1 MKKLLHF
8 LLFIVGLTLCA
19 CTSESNNDDGFDPLS
34 GYNKKFDFSNVDT
47 VGLRITECWGD
58 DSNDFVASP
67 SYREWWGKDYVVILG
82 KRNNTYAW
90 LGVFDYFTRKC
101 IYDYTDWGK
110 PVGYTEYGEEYKY
123 DVTEIWPTQ
132 LTFGDNYFTAAIR
145 YSDWENNRTRI
156 DFVVYTSDNNT
167 IRRTVL
173 EEMRSSAAVGHHNF
187 GNLYKGLSVLLFIPQ
202 ILLSRLAAANRM
214 VL

>member
-67 SYREWWGKDYVVILG
+67 HIGNG
-82 KRNNTYAW
+82 
-90 LGVFDYFTRKC
+90 GVK
-101 IYDYTDWGK
+101 IM
-110 PVGYTEYGEEYKY
+110 
-123 DVTEIWPTQ
+123 
-132 LTFGDNYFTAAIR
+132 L
-145 YSDWENNRTRI
+145 
-156 DFVVYTSDNNT
+156 
-167 IRRTVL
+167 
-173 EEMRSSAAVGHHNF
+173 
-187 GNLYKGLSVLLFIPQ
+187 
-202 ILLSRLAAANRM
+202 
-214 VL
+214 